1 MTDEP
6 LKRGTPPGSLREFAV
21 TYAPPHARPI
31 LDALYAFEAEIG
43 DTVRTSS
50 HEVAH
55 TRMQWW
61 RAEIDRLLAGHAEH
75 PVTRALEPLRDVA
88 GNDVSLLH
96 EVLVAADIELAR
108 LTFGSPR
115 ELEAYCFRAAGS
127 LQTLAAVASAA
138 PREISDPERE
148 FARRLGSAIKRTE
161 LLRDLRHHATGGRLP
176 VALDDLDAAGVDPRD
191 LLAGQLSPALAQ
203 LLEAKRL
210 ALHKELHELPALLT
224 SAEHRAAQRQGLV
237 LAALHAKLAGRIDHR
252 KELARTGAELAPLS
266 KLWTAW
272 RTAVRHASARAK

>member
-1 MTDEP
+1 MKDEP

-21 TYAPPHARPI
+21 TYAPSQARPI
-31 LDALYAFEAEIG
+31 LEALYAFEAEVG
-43 DTVRTSS
+43 DTVRTAN

-75 PVTRALEPLRDVA
+75 PVTRALEPLRDIA
-88 GNDVSLLH
+88 GNDLSLLH

-127 LQTLAAVASAA
+127 LQTLTAIASAA
-138 PREISDPERE
+138 PRAVSEPERE

-161 LLRDLRHHATGGRLP
+161 LLRDLRQHAAAGRLP
-176 VALDDLDAAGVDPRD
+176 MALDDLDAAGVDPRD

-210 ALHKELHELPALLT
+210 ALHKELHALPELLG
-224 SAEHRAAQRQGLV
+224 SAEQRAAQRQGLV
-237 LAALHAKLAGRIDHR
+237 LAALHAKLVERIDHR
-252 KELARTGAELAPLS
+252 RELARTRAELAPLA

-272 RTAVRHASARAK
+272 RTAVRHAPAQAK

>member
-21 TYAPPHARPI
+21 TYAPPHARPF
-31 LDALYAFEAEIG
+31 LEALYAFEAELG
-43 DTVRTSS
+43 DTVQAST

-75 PVTRALEPLRDVA
+75 PITRALEPLRAIAGSDVA
-88 GNDVSLLH
+88 LLH
-96 EVLVAADIELAR
+96 ELLVAADIELAR

-127 LQTLAAVASAA
+127 LQTLAAIASAA
-138 PREISDPERE
+138 PRVVSDAERE
-148 FARRLGSAIKRTE
+148 FARRLGSAVKRTE
-161 LLRDLRHHATGGRLP
+161 LLRDLRHHAASGRLP

-191 LLAGQLSPALAQ
+191 LLAAQLSPALVQ

-210 ALHKELHELPALLT
+210 ALHEELQELPALLP
-224 SAEHRAAQRQGLV
+224 SPAQRAAQRQGLV
-237 LAALHAKLAGRIDHR
+237 LAALHARLVERIDHR
-252 KELARTGAELAPLS
+252 KELARTRAELAPFA

-272 RTAVRHASARAK
+272 RTAARHA